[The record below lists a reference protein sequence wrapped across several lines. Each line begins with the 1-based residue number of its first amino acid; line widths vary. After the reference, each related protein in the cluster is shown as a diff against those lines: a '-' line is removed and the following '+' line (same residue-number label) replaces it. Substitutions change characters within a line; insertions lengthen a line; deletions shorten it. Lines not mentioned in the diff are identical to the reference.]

1 MTRRICF
8 LKHNLPAAPACRPEP
23 RWDCRGAQRPGVRKG
38 AVLGDAGGGVPRAP
52 RGGRA
57 ARSRAGRP
65 AVTWRPVLAESPARR
80 RFSRR
85 GGCRERAARDSGG
98 RSAPR
103 ETQLSCS
110 SRLQR
115 PSLSSV
121 SHMHAICESL
131 NFLVKSEL
139 FLVKFQLNI
148 SQKWDLRNLRRVN
161 GQEAE

>member
-1 MTRRICF
+1 MT
-8 LKHNLPAAPACRPEP
+8 PE
-23 RWDCRGAQRPGVRKG
+23 D
-38 AVLGDAGGGVPRAP
+38 
-52 RGGRA
+52 
-57 ARSRAGRP
+57 
-65 AVTWRPVLAESPARR
+65 
-80 RFSRR
+80 
-85 GGCRERAARDSGG
+85 
-98 RSAPR
+98 APR

-148 SQKWDLRNLRRVN
+148 S
-161 GQEAE
+161 